1 MNIPAPD
8 GSAMAEGA
16 AQRAAILLAQSAM
29 HALATRPAFHAAL
42 CGGPLLDDT
51 MQALARLPAFR
62 RIDWRHVI
70 LFAIDD
76 SWDETSMSR
85 LAACP
90 LPRDNIRR
98 PRVADVARHDAAHR
112 YEQQLAASF
121 GIAGGSLPVFD
132 FVLLA
137 EDDDGRVAGYTANDK
152 DAATVTRL
160 VVAHERGVPRVALAL
175 PVIDAA
181 RTVVLA
187 CNSPRSPCVRLLN
200 PHRQFHLLSAS
211 TARSS
216 GAATPPT
223 LRASRSIFPPT

>member
-1 MNIPAPD
+1 MLVPEGP
-8 GSAMAEGA
+8 AMAEGT
-16 AQRAAILLAQSAM
+16 AQRAATLLAQSAM
-29 HALATRPAFHAAL
+29 HTLATRPAFHAAL
-42 CGGPLLDDT
+42 CGGPMLDDT
-51 MQALARLPAFR
+51 LQALARLPAFR
-62 RIDWRHVI
+62 RIDWRHVRV
-70 LFAIDD
+70 FAIDD

-98 PRVADVARHDAAHR
+98 PPVADVARHDAAHR

-137 EDDDGRVAGYTANDK
+137 EDGDGRVAGYRDHDK
-152 DAATVTRL
+152 AAATVTRL

-187 CNSPRSPCVRLLN
+187 CESPRSPCLRLLN
-200 PHRQFHLLSAS
+200 PQGRFHLLSAS

-216 GAATPPT
+216 GAATPATARAARST
-223 LRASRSIFPPT
+223 LPPA